1 MICDQLRPNA
11 AGLAAL
17 PAGDPERQAA
27 EAHAQTCEGCRAE
40 LASAQRVMA
49 LLDRMPAPEPPSAEV
64 LARVR
69 AQIVREP
76 RMMVRALPFGVVAA
90 FALLAATMHL
100 RAGEDDW
107 IQALVLAAAAA
118 LFGITAA
125 LRGRLAIAV
134 AVIGSALFAFT
145 FAAGSGAADATT
157 GMHCMLMEMIAAAIP
172 LAVTVALVASKKAA
186 GGPAMFGAAAA
197 VGALAG
203 QAALHLACP
212 VRSQSHLLA
221 FHTGG
226 VAVAILVGLAL
237 SQLPMLKYSPSR

>member
-1 MICDQLRPNA
+1 MTCDELRPNA

-17 PAGDPERQAA
+17 PPADPERQAA
-27 EAHAQTCEGCRAE
+27 EAHAQTCEACRAE
-40 LASAQRVMA
+40 LQSAQRVIL

-76 RMMVRALPFGVVAA
+76 RMMVRVLPFAAIAA

-100 RAGEDDW
+100 RADEDGW
-107 IQALVLAAAAA
+107 MQALVLGAAAA

-134 AVIGSALFAFT
+134 ATLGSALFSIT
-145 FAAGSGAADATT
+145 FATGGGAADATT
-157 GMHCMLMEMIAAAIP
+157 GAHCMTLELIAAAIP
-172 LAVTVALVASKKAA
+172 LATTVALVMSKKAS

-212 VRSQSHLLA
+212 VRSNQHLLI

-226 VAVAILVGLAL
+226 IVAAIVVGLAL
-237 SQLPMLKYSPSR
+237 SQLPRLVRAGG